1 MRALEKAKA
10 WATNPHIDG
19 VSRAEIQALIDQQ
32 NLAEIEERFYR
43 DLEFGTGGLRAPLGQ
58 GSYRLNKYNIRRASS
73 AVAQVVLDDCPK
85 GPKVAISYDCRHYS
99 REFACEAASVF
110 AAYGISALV
119 YRRLNPVS
127 LCSFAIRHH
136 QCAAG
141 VMITASHNPPEYNGF
156 KVFWADGAQ
165 VTPPY
170 DERIIEYF
178 GKFSDL
184 GKIRHLDFEAGLAQG
199 LIKWLD
205 EETEDAYFE
214 AIKSQSLNLDLCQ
227 KRGREL
233 HVVYTPLHGTG
244 KVPCLRALTD
254 LGLTKVDLV
263 EAQAE
268 PDGDFPTVSS
278 PNPEDEKAL
287 EMAIEQMRDSGAD
300 LVLATDPTPIGWVS
314 LYLSKVKCIF

>member
-1 MRALEKAKA
+1 MQKVKALERAKA
-10 WATNPHIDG
+10 WAKNPHIDEA
-19 VSRAEIQALIDQQ
+19 SRAEVQALIDQQ
-32 NLAEIEERFYR
+32 NFTEIEERFYR

-58 GSYRLNKYNIRRASS
+58 GSYRLNKYNIRRASA
-73 AVAQVVLDDCPK
+73 AVAQVVLDDCSQ
-85 GPKVAISYDCRHYS
+85 GPKVAISYDCRRYS
-99 REFACEAASVF
+99 WEFAREAASVF
-110 AAYGISALV
+110 AAYGITALL

-170 DERIIEYF
+170 DERIIERF
-178 GKFSDL
+178 GEFSDL
-184 GKIRHLDFEAGLAQG
+184 GKIRHLDFEKGLGEG
-199 LIKWLD
+199 LIQWLD
-205 EETEDAYFE
+205 EETENAYFK
-214 AIKSQSLNLDLCQ
+214 AIKSQSLNLDLCRD
-227 KRGREL
+227 RGKEL

-244 KVPCLRALTD
+244 KIPCLRALSD
-254 LGLTKVDLV
+254 LGLGKVDLV

-278 PNPEDEKAL
+278 PNP
-287 EMAIEQMRDSGAD
+287 RR
-300 LVLATDPTPIGWVS
+300 
-314 LYLSKVKCIF
+314 